1 MAKLSKILVISA
13 LSIITMSTTAFAQT
27 PKDTDSGLLMLVNA
41 EYRIPDGFDPDKVM
55 FEDTYYLMREE
66 AAENIEIMLDDMENE
81 LGEAPMVVSTYR
93 TYQKQVDL
101 FNTDYNGKLA
111 QGLSPEEAMKQTR
124 RYVAL
129 PGASEHHTALA
140 IDLSNDGTL
149 EEDFIDTEAGKWIK
163 KNCYKYGF
171 VVRYPKAKEEMT
183 GIGYEPW
190 HIRYVGRPHSDI
202 MYENNWCLEEYIAV
216 LENNGM
222 VTWAD
227 GETIWQIYYTE
238 NENAVYSNVVDISN
252 SNTGG
257 YIVTTHKGKEIITKA
272 GTENSV
278 ADRRNKLLSRLNG

>member
-93 TYQKQVDL
+93 TYQKQIDL

-171 VVRYPKAKEEMT
+171 VVRYPKAKEKIT

-202 MYENNWCLEEYIAV
+202 MYANNWCLEEYIAV

-257 YIVTTHKGKEIITKA
+257 YVVTTHKGEELSAKNNM
-272 GTENSV
+272 ENLVS
-278 ADRRNKLLSRLNG
+278 DRRNKLLSRLNG

>member
-41 EYRIPDGFDPDKVM
+41 KYRIPDGFDPDKVM

-222 VTWAD
+222 ITWAD

-257 YIVTTHKGKEIITKA
+257 YVVTTHKGKEIITKVETVSSIA
-272 GTENSV
+272 Y
-278 ADRRNKLLSRLNG
+278 RRNKLLSRLNG

>member
-13 LSIITMSTTAFAQT
+13 LSIITMSTTAFAQM

-41 EYRIPDGFDPDKVM
+41 KYRIPDGFDPDKVM

-171 VVRYPKAKEEMT
+171 VVRYPKTKEEIT

-202 MYENNWCLEEYIAV
+202 MYANNWCLEEYIAV

-257 YIVTTHKGKEIITKA
+257 YVVTTHKGKEIITKA
-272 GTENSV
+272 ETGNSV

>member
-171 VVRYPKAKEEMT
+171 VVRYPKAKEEIT

-257 YIVTTHKGKEIITKA
+257 YVVTTHKGEELVTKNNM
-272 GTENSV
+272 GNLVS
-278 ADRRNKLLSRLNG
+278 DRRNKLLSRLNG

>member
-149 EEDFIDTEAGKWIK
+149 EEDFIETEAGKWIK

-171 VVRYPKAKEEMT
+171 VVRYPKAKEEIT

-202 MYENNWCLEEYIAV
+202 MYVNNWCLEEYIAA

-257 YIVTTHKGKEIITKA
+257 YVVTTHKGEELSAKNNM
-272 GTENSV
+272 ENLVS
-278 ADRRNKLLSRLNG
+278 DRRNKLLSRLNG

>member
-171 VVRYPKAKEEMT
+171 VVRYPKAKEEIT

-257 YIVTTHKGKEIITKA
+257 YVVTTHKGEELSAKNNM
-272 GTENSV
+272 ENLVS
-278 ADRRNKLLSRLNG
+278 DRRNKLLSRLNG

>member
-27 PKDTDSGLLMLVNA
+27 PKDTDSGLLMLVNT

-55 FEDTYYLMREE
+55 FEDTYYLMRAE

-202 MYENNWCLEEYIAV
+202 MYGNNWCLEEYIAV

-222 VTWAD
+222 ITWAD

-257 YIVTTHKGKEIITKA
+257 YVVTTHKGKEIITKVETVSSIA
-272 GTENSV
+272 Y
-278 ADRRNKLLSRLNG
+278 RRNKLLSRLNG

>member
-41 EYRIPDGFDPDKVM
+41 DYRIPDGLDPDRVM

-66 AAENIEIMLDDMENE
+66 AADNLEIMLDNMENE

-101 FNTDYNGKLA
+101 FNADYNGKLA

-149 EEDFIDTEAGKWIK
+149 EEDFIDTEAGTWIK

-171 VVRYPKAKEEMT
+171 VVRYPKAKEKAT

-202 MYENNWCLEEYIAV
+202 MYANNWCLEEYISA

-222 VTWAD
+222 ITWAD
-227 GETIWQIYYTE
+227 GSDIWQIYYTE

-257 YIVTTHKGKEIITKA
+257 YIVTTHRGKDIITKA

>member
-101 FNTDYNGKLA
+101 FNMDYNGKLA

-183 GIGYEPW
+183 
-190 HIRYVGRPHSDI
+190 
-202 MYENNWCLEEYIAV
+202 
-216 LENNGM
+216 
-222 VTWAD
+222 
-227 GETIWQIYYTE
+227 
-238 NENAVYSNVVDISN
+238 
-252 SNTGG
+252 
-257 YIVTTHKGKEIITKA
+257 
-272 GTENSV
+272 
-278 ADRRNKLLSRLNG
+278 

>member
-13 LSIITMSTTAFAQT
+13 LSIITMGTTAFAQT

-202 MYENNWCLEEYIAV
+202 MYVNNWCLEEYIAA
-216 LENNGM
+216 LKNNGM

-257 YIVTTHKGKEIITKA
+257 YVVTTHKGKEIITKVETVSSIA
-272 GTENSV
+272 Y
-278 ADRRNKLLSRLNG
+278 RRNKLLSRLNG

>member
-111 QGLSPEEAMKQTR
+111 QGLLPEEAMKQTR

-171 VVRYPKAKEEMT
+171 VVRYPKAKEEIT

-257 YIVTTHKGKEIITKA
+257 YVVTTHKSKEIITKA
-272 GTENSV
+272 ETGNSV

>member
-149 EEDFIDTEAGKWIK
+149 EEDFIETEAGKWIK

-202 MYENNWCLEEYIAV
+202 MYANNWCLEEYIAV

-222 VTWAD
+222 ITWAD

-257 YIVTTHKGKEIITKA
+257 YVVTTHKGEELSAKNNM
-272 GTENSV
+272 ENLVS
-278 ADRRNKLLSRLNG
+278 DRRNKLLSRLNG

>member
-202 MYENNWCLEEYIAV
+202 MYANNWCLEEYIAV

-222 VTWAD
+222 ITWAD

-257 YIVTTHKGKEIITKA
+257 YVVTTYKGKEIITKA
-272 GTENSV
+272 ETGNSV
-278 ADRRNKLLSRLNG
+278 ADRRNKLLSRLNR

>member
-81 LGEAPMVVSTYR
+81 LGEAPMVVSTYH

-129 PGASEHHTALA
+129 SGASEHHTALA

-171 VVRYPKAKEEMT
+171 VVRYPKAKEEIT

-202 MYENNWCLEEYIAV
+202 MYANNWCLEEYIAV

-227 GETIWQIYYTE
+227 SETIWQIYYTE

-257 YIVTTHKGKEIITKA
+257 YVVTTHKGKEIITKA
-272 GTENSV
+272 ETVSSI
-278 ADRRNKLLSRLNG
+278 AYRRNKLLSRLNG

>member
-66 AAENIEIMLDDMENE
+66 AAENIELMLDDMENE

-149 EEDFIDTEAGKWIK
+149 EEDFIETEAGKWIK

-171 VVRYPKAKEEMT
+171 VVRYPKAKEEIT

-190 HIRYVGRPHSDI
+190 HIRYVGSPHSDI
-202 MYENNWCLEEYIAV
+202 MYANNWCLEEYIAV

-257 YIVTTHKGKEIITKA
+257 YVVTTHKGEELSAKNNM
-272 GTENSV
+272 ENLVS
-278 ADRRNKLLSRLNG
+278 DRRNKLLSRLNG

>member
-1 MAKLSKILVISA
+1 
-13 LSIITMSTTAFAQT
+13 
-27 PKDTDSGLLMLVNA
+27 MLVNA

-202 MYENNWCLEEYIAV
+202 MYANNWCLEEYIAV

-222 VTWAD
+222 ITWAD

-257 YIVTTHKGKEIITKA
+257 YVVTTHKGEEIITKA
-272 GTENSV
+272 ETGNSV

>member
-257 YIVTTHKGKEIITKA
+257 YVVTTHKGKEIITKVE
-272 GTENSV
+272 TVSSV
-278 ADRRNKLLSRLNG
+278 VDRRNKLLSRLNG

>member
-257 YIVTTHKGKEIITKA
+257 YVVTTHKGEELVTKNNM
-272 GTENSV
+272 GNLVS
-278 ADRRNKLLSRLNG
+278 DRRNKLLSRLNG